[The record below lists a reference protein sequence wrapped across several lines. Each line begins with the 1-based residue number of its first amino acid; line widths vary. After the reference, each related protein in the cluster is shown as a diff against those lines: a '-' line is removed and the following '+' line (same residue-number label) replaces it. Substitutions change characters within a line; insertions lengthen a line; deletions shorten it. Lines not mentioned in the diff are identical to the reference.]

1 PGGLCKDKDGGA
13 KHDARASPGSTRS
26 RSSREASEHSL
37 AIETTDT
44 SSSTLPAGL
53 TKREAEVLRL
63 IARGLTNAQIAEQPV
78 ISPVTV
84 NSYLRSIYGKLGV
97 SSRTRAMRYA
107 IDHNLI

>member
-1 PGGLCKDKDGGA
+1 MTPEQALAAQGPVAIA
-13 KHDARASPGSTRS
+13 KQANTVSQSKA
-26 RSSREASEHSL
+26 
-37 AIETTDT
+37 TDT
-44 SSSTLPAGL
+44 SLFTLPAGL

-63 IARGLTNAQIAEQPV
+63 IARGLTNAQIAEQLV

-97 SSRTRAMRYA
+97 SSRTAAMRYA